1 MDLYAY
7 DDAIRQEGFEVIAG
21 VDEAGRGP
29 LAGPVVAAAV
39 ILPRECPLKGIRD
52 SKTVPEKEREHLY
65 EEISR
70 VALAFGIGIIGT
82 EEIDR
87 INILEA
93 TRHAMLAAIAGL
105 GSAMDIVLID
115 ALSLPSLPGPQ
126 RPIIKGDAQSAS
138 IAAASLL
145 AKVHRDRLMREYH
158 SLYPQYGFDRH
169 KGYATKAHCA
179 ALREYGP
186 SPLHRKSFQR
196 VLSLPLPFAVE

>member
-7 DDAIRQEGFEVIAG
+7 DDSIRREGFAVIAG

-39 ILPRECPLKGIRD
+39 ILPRNCPLKGIRD
-52 SKTVPEKEREHLY
+52 SKTVPEKEREHLH

-70 VALAFGIGIIGT
+70 VALALGVGVVGS

-93 TRHAMLAAIAGL
+93 TRRAMLTALEAL

-115 ALSLPSLPGPQ
+115 ALPLPPLPVPQ
-126 RPIIKGDAQSAS
+126 RPIIKGDALSAS
-138 IAAASLL
+138 IAAASLI
-145 AKVHRDRLMREYH
+145 AKVRRDRLMREYH
-158 SLYPQYGFDRH
+158 ALYPQYGFDKH
-169 KGYATKAHCA
+169 KGYATRAHCA
-179 ALREYGP
+179 ALQEYGP

-196 VLSLPLPFAVE
+196 VLSLPLPFTTE